1 MRRALSALT
10 RLVAFTCIF
19 ALAGP
24 ALAGEAFTM
33 SEPRAVASAD
43 VDVVNEIGRTHVL
56 ADFLPVAEP
65 GILYFWATT
74 CEPCREELP
83 AFDSFANAL
92 TERGLGTR
100 LVVVAV
106 EPSPREKID
115 AFLEEI
121 GLAGFATL
129 QDTENRSGSVFG
141 LFGMPATLLIDAEG
155 RVVGQHSGPLDWND
169 EAVRAELAAHLE
181 G

>member
-1 MRRALSALT
+1 
-10 RLVAFTCIF
+10 
-19 ALAGP
+19 
-24 ALAGEAFTM
+24 
-33 SEPRAVASAD
+33 
-43 VDVVNEIGRTHVL
+43 
-56 ADFLPVAEP
+56 
-65 GILYFWATT
+65 GILHFWATW
-74 CEPCREELP
+74 CGPCRAELP
-83 AFDSFANAL
+83 DLDAYTKDL

-106 EPSPREKID
+106 EPSPRAKID

-155 RVVGQHSGPLDWND
+155 RVVGQHSGPLDWSD
-169 EAVRAELAAHLE
+169 EAVRAELAAHLD

>member
-1 MRRALSALT
+1 MRRTLSALAC
-10 RLVAFTCIF
+10 LF
-19 ALAGP
+19 ALAGS
-24 ALAGEAFTM
+24 ALAGEAFTA
-33 SEPRAVASAD
+33 SEPRVVASAD
-43 VDVVNEIGRTHVL
+43 VDVVNQIGNTHVL
-56 ADFLPVAEP
+56 ADFLPVGEP
-65 GILYFWATT
+65 GILHFWATW
-74 CEPCREELP
+74 CGPCRAELP
-83 AFDSFANAL
+83 DLDAYAKDL

-106 EPSPREKID
+106 EASPREKID

-129 QDTENRSGSVFG
+129 QDKENRSGPVFG

-155 RVVGQHSGPLDWND
+155 RVVGLRSGPLDWND

>member
-1 MRRALSALT
+1 MTMRCALT
-10 RLVAFTCIF
+10 
-19 ALAGP
+19 ALALIAVLCGG
-24 ALAGEAFTM
+24 ARAGDSFTAT
-33 SEPRAVASAD
+33 EPRAVASAD
-43 VDVVNEIGRTHVL
+43 VEVVNEIGRTHVL
-56 ADFLPVAEP
+56 ADFLPVAQP
-65 GILYFWATT
+65 GILHFWATW
-74 CEPCREELP
+74 CGPCRAELP
-83 AFDSFANAL
+83 DLDAYARDL

-106 EPSPREKID
+106 EPSPRAKID

-129 QDTENRSGSVFG
+129 QDTQNRSGSVFG

-155 RVVGQHSGPLDWND
+155 RVVGQHSGPLDWSD
-169 EAVRAELAAHLE
+169 EALRAELAAHLE